1 VALRRLA
8 PPILLGAAFAC
19 GGANRRDAEPHLPDS
34 LETANTQVRLAAV
47 CRDPSVVEYLRIS
60 AKLPAARRP
69 PLRSL
74 AAVDAEIEALD
85 DRAPDDAP
93 PLAAP
98 ELGQAIERALGIET
112 LRADLA
118 SRRVD
123 VARLREPGDD
133 PREHRL
139 LFRDPWVGSFEG
151 LLLVPAGEGPFPAV
165 LALHGHGDSAALYRD
180 LHHARD
186 YAARGIAIL
195 MLRFRA
201 MEIDAC
207 EHELSRELLA
217 QGTTLMGMRA
227 YEALVALRHLSQRSD
242 VDASRLAL
250 IGHSGG
256 SSTGNLV
263 IRLAPELRAYVSD
276 HGVDYRHVV
285 WYEPWHC
292 ESVPALAPLA
302 RQVNDFSSARL
313 PVWRVPYGFGRQE
326 WFERDVRE
334 AAQLV
339 DYFAEH
345 LGASERRSGGSE

>member
-1 VALRRLA
+1 MV
-8 PPILLGAAFAC
+8 LGAALAC
-19 GGANRRDAEPHLPDS
+19 GGASPDAYPHAPDS
-34 LETANTQVRLAAV
+34 LEHANARVRLAAV
-47 CRDPSVVEYLRIS
+47 CRDPSVAHYLRV
-60 AKLPAARRP
+60 AERLAAAQRP

-74 AAVDAEIEALD
+74 AAVDAEIDELD
-85 DRAPDDAP
+85 DSAPADAP
-93 PLAAP
+93 PLEAEA
-98 ELGQAIERALGIET
+98 LGDAIERALGIAP
-112 LRADLA
+112 LRAELA
-118 SRRVD
+118 ARRVD
-123 VARLREPGDD
+123 VAHLREPGDD

-139 LFRDPWVGSFEG
+139 LFRDPWVGNFEG
-151 LLLVPAGEGPFPAV
+151 LLLVPEGNAPVPAV

-201 MEIDAC
+201 MDVDAC

-217 QGTTLMGMRA
+217 QGVTLMGMRV
-227 YEALVALRHLSQRSD
+227 YEALVALRHLGQRSD

-276 HGVDYRHVV
+276 HSVDYRHVV

-302 RQVNDFSSARL
+302 HQVNDFSTARL
-313 PVWRVPYGFGRQE
+313 PVWRVRYGFGRKK

-339 DYFAEH
+339 DYFEEH
-345 LGASERRSGGSE
+345 LGKIARRSGGSE

>member
-1 VALRRLA
+1 
-8 PPILLGAAFAC
+8 
-19 GGANRRDAEPHLPDS
+19 
-34 LETANTQVRLAAV
+34 
-47 CRDPSVVEYLRIS
+47 
-60 AKLPAARRP
+60 
-69 PLRSL
+69 
-74 AAVDAEIEALD
+74 
-85 DRAPDDAP
+85 
-93 PLAAP
+93 
-98 ELGQAIERALGIET
+98 
-112 LRADLA
+112 
-118 SRRVD
+118 
-123 VARLREPGDD
+123 
-133 PREHRL
+133 
-139 LFRDPWVGSFEG
+139 
-151 LLLVPAGEGPFPAV
+151 
-165 LALHGHGDSAALYRD
+165 
-180 LHHARD
+180 
-186 YAARGIAIL
+186 
-195 MLRFRA
+195 
-201 MEIDAC
+201 
-207 EHELSRELLA
+207 
-217 QGTTLMGMRA
+217 MRA